1 MGFAWVIVV
10 KHLMKVENTLPQTMK
25 QSIAEFFGTATLLT
39 VVAGSGIQATR
50 LSQDG
55 GVQLLI
61 NISSIV
67 LALALIIIVVAP
79 ISGAQL
85 NPVVSLIELLTG
97 NQSLGRTLAFI
108 FAQTAG
114 AVTGAIFANAMF
126 DLPAIQFSDHE
137 RVTTGTLIGEVVATA
152 GLIAVIGILANR
164 NHQKFIPFAVSA
176 WIFAAC
182 FVTSSTAFANP
193 AVTVGRAF
201 TGTYVG
207 IDFGSV
213 LPFILAQLVGG
224 AVGLLIVKAATQAAT
239 A

>member
-1 MGFAWVIVV
+1 MVV
-10 KHLMKVENTLPQTMK
+10 KHPMKGESQVPQTLK
-25 QSIAEFFGTATLLT
+25 KAIAEFLGTATLLT
-39 VVAGSGIQATR
+39 VVAGSGIQAAR

-85 NPVVSLIELLTG
+85 NPVVSLIELLKR
-97 NQSLGRTLAFI
+97 NQSAGLTLSFI
-108 FAQTAG
+108 IAQTLG
-114 AVTGAIFANAMF
+114 AITGAIFANVMF
-126 DLPAIQFSDHE
+126 DLPAIQFSEHQ
-137 RVTTGTLIGEVVATA
+137 RVTTGTLIGEVFATA
-152 GLIAVIGILANR
+152 GLIAVIGILAKR
-164 NHQKFIPFAVSA
+164 NHPKFIPFAVA
-176 WIFAAC
+176 GWIYSAC

-193 AVTVGRAF
+193 AVTIGRAF

-207 IDFGSV
+207 IDFASV
-213 LPFILAQLVGG
+213 LPFILAQLAGG
-224 AVGLLIVKAATQAAT
+224 AVGLLIVKAATQAAV

>member
-1 MGFAWVIVV
+1 V
-10 KHLMKVENTLPQTMK
+10 PQTLK
-25 QSIAEFFGTATLLT
+25 KAIAEFLGTATLLT
-39 VVAGSGIQATR
+39 VVAGSGIQAAR

-79 ISGAQL
+79 VSGAQL
-85 NPVVSLIELLTG
+85 NPVVSLIELTRRH
-97 NQSLGRTLAFI
+97 QTLGQTLAYI
-108 FAQTAG
+108 TAQTL
-114 AVTGAIFANAMF
+114 GAIGGTFFANVMF
-126 DLPAIQFSDHE
+126 DLPAIQFSQHQ
-137 RVTTGTLIGEVVATA
+137 RVTAGSLIGEVVATA

-164 NHQKFIPFAVSA
+164 NLQKFIPFAVAA
-176 WIFAAC
+176 WIYAAC

-193 AVTVGRAF
+193 AVTLGRAF

-207 IDFGSV
+207 IEFGSV

-224 AVGLLIVKAATQAAT
+224 AVGLLIVKAATLPAT

>member
-1 MGFAWVIVV
+1 VCAV
-10 KHLMKVENTLPQTMK
+10 PQTLK
-25 QSIAEFFGTATLLT
+25 KAIAEFLGTATLLT
-39 VVAGSGIQATR
+39 VVAGSGIQAAR

-79 ISGAQL
+79 VSGAQL
-85 NPVVSLIELLTG
+85 NPVVSLIELTRRH
-97 NQSLGRTLAFI
+97 QTLGQTLAYI
-108 FAQTAG
+108 TAQTL
-114 AVTGAIFANAMF
+114 GAIGGTFFANVMF
-126 DLPAIQFSDHE
+126 DLPAIQFSQHQ
-137 RVTTGTLIGEVVATA
+137 RVTAGSLIGEVVATA

-164 NHQKFIPFAVSA
+164 NLQKFIPFAVAA
-176 WIFAAC
+176 WIYAAC

-193 AVTVGRAF
+193 AVTLGRAF

-207 IDFGSV
+207 IEFGSV

-224 AVGLLIVKAATQAAT
+224 AVGLLIVKAATLPAT

>member
-1 MGFAWVIVV
+1 MVV
-10 KHLMKVENTLPQTMK
+10 KHRMKVENAVLRTFK

-85 NPVVSLIELLTG
+85 NPVVSLIELLKR

-108 FAQTAG
+108 SAQTAG
-114 AVTGAIFANAMF
+114 AIAGAMFANVMF
-126 DLPAIQFSDHE
+126 DLPAIQFSNHQ

-164 NHQKFIPFAVSA
+164 NHQKFIPFAVAA
-176 WIFAAC
+176 WIYAAC

-224 AVGLLIVKAATQAAT
+224 AVGLFIVKAATKST
-239 A
+239 TT

>member
-1 MGFAWVIVV
+1 MSAV
-10 KHLMKVENTLPQTMK
+10 PQTLK
-25 QSIAEFFGTATLLT
+25 KAIAEFLGTATLLT
-39 VVAGSGIQATR
+39 VVAGSGIQAAR

-85 NPVVSLIELLTG
+85 NPVVSLIELMKRHQTPG
-97 NQSLGRTLAFI
+97 QTLAYI
-108 FAQTAG
+108 TAQTL
-114 AVTGAIFANAMF
+114 GAIGGTLFANVMF
-126 DLPAIQFSDHE
+126 DLPAFQFSQHQ
-137 RVTTGTLIGEVVATA
+137 RVTAGSLIGEVVATA

-164 NHQKFIPFAVSA
+164 NLQKFIPFAVAA
-176 WIFAAC
+176 WIYAAC

-193 AVTVGRAF
+193 AVTIGRAF

-213 LPFILAQLVGG
+213 LPFILSQIAGG
-224 AVGLLIVKAATQAAT
+224 AIGLFIVKATTQAAT